1 MTDPAH
7 APLAPSSAEK
17 WVHCGRSP
25 SMEAAYPQEDTDETR
40 EGTAAHWVLSELL
53 AGRAHPVGTLDPD
66 GTPIDRDMQYAAEE
80 LTSHILDV
88 VHGYGKLI
96 PVFAT
101 IGELHIERRVHM
113 TAVHP
118 TDNWGTCDASL
129 VDVPNRTIYIW
140 EEKYGHGYVPVDNWQ
155 MVDYA
160 QGVIEAEG
168 LAPGAFD
175 VVMTIHQPR
184 YYGPEG
190 QLRTHR
196 LTGAEHAARVRTLH
210 MAAKLVS
217 PNAAAV
223 TGPWCFH
230 CSGRLGCDAFTRAVN
245 QIATVVMQTTADA
258 PTPALAGLELRWLH
272 EATKYLKAR
281 VTALEE
287 YVTVA
292 GPGTGYVQ
300 EQGYGREKWSVG
312 ADEVF
317 ALGDAMGLDLR
328 KPAEPI
334 TPAQA
339 VKLGL
344 DPEVKAGYSFKPKGE
359 VNLVPLDKSRV
370 VAAFEKE

>member
-1 MTDPAH
+1 MTAPDH

-40 EGTAAHWVLSELL
+40 EGTAAHWVLAEML
-53 AGRAHPVGTLDPD
+53 AGRMHPVGTLDPD
-66 GTPIDRDMQYAAEE
+66 GTPTDRDMQYAAEE
-80 LTSHILDV
+80 LSEAIRSVPENGSHLQV
-88 VHGYGKLI
+88 
-96 PVFAT
+96 
-101 IGELHIERRVHM
+101 EQRVYM

-118 TDNWGTCDASL
+118 TDNWGTCDAFL

-140 EEKYGHGYVPVDNWQ
+140 DYKYGHGYVPEVDNWQ
-155 MVDYA
+155 MIDYA
-160 QGVIEAEG
+160 QGVMERHALEAG
-168 LAPGAFD
+168 SMD

-217 PNAAAV
+217 PNAAAT
-223 TGPWCFH
+223 TGTHCFH

-245 QIATVVMQTTADA
+245 QIATVAMQTTADA
-258 PTPALAGLELRWLH
+258 PTPALAGLELRWLT
-272 EATKYLKAR
+272 EAQKYLKAR

-292 GPGTGYVQ
+292 GPGTGYVV
-300 EQGYGREKWSVG
+300 EQGYGRERWTVEPS
-312 ADEVF
+312 EVF

-328 KPAEPI
+328 KPAEAI

-359 VNLVPLDKSRV
+359 VKLVPLDKSRV

>member
-1 MTDPAH
+1 
-7 APLAPSSAEK
+7 
-17 WVHCGRSP
+17 
-25 SMEAAYPQEDTDETR
+25 MEAAYPQEDTDETR

-53 AGRAHPVGTLDPD
+53 AGRTHPVGTLDPD

-80 LTSHILDV
+80 L
-88 VHGYGKLI
+88 
-96 PVFAT
+96 AT
-101 IGELHIERRVHM
+101 DIGAQRLVSGGELHVERRVHM

-129 VDVPNRTIYIW
+129 VDHAGRTIYIW
-140 EEKYGHGYVPVDNWQ
+140 DYKYGHGYVSEVDNWQ
-155 MVDYA
+155 MIDYA

-223 TGPWCFH
+223 TGAWCFK

-258 PTPALAGLELRWLH
+258 PTPALAGLELRWLT
-272 EATKYLKAR
+272 EAQKYLKAR

-292 GPGTGYVQ
+292 GPGTGYVV
-300 EQGYGREKWSVG
+300 EQGYGRERWTVEPS
-312 ADEVF
+312 EVF

-328 KPAEPI
+328 KPPEAI

-344 DPEVKAGYSFKPKGE
+344 DPEVKAGYSFKPMGE
-359 VNLVPLDKSRV
+359 VKLVPLDKSRV
-370 VAAFEKE
+370 VAAFTQE

>member
-1 MTDPAH
+1 MGDAH

-25 SMEAAYPQEDTDETR
+25 SMEAAYPQEDTDATR

-53 AGRAHPVGTLDPD
+53 HGRLPEVGTLDPD

-80 LTSHILDV
+80 LHEAV
-88 VHGYGKLI
+88 VKVVPPPGVLA
-96 PVFAT
+96 V
-101 IGELHIERRVHM
+101 ERRVHM

-118 TDNWGTCDASL
+118 TDNWGTCDIHH
-129 VDVPNRTIYIW
+129 VDTPNRTIYIW
-140 EEKYGHGYVPVDNWQ
+140 DYKYGHGYVSEVDNWQ
-155 MVDYA
+155 MIDYA

-223 TGPWCFH
+223 TGAWCFK

-272 EATKYLKAR
+272 EATKYIKAR
-281 VTALEE
+281 VIALEE

-292 GPGTGYVQ
+292 GPGTGYVV
-300 EQGYGREKWSVG
+300 EQWYGREKWTVEPE
-312 ADEVF
+312 EVF

-328 KPAEPI
+328 KPAEAI

-344 DPEVKAGYSFKPKGE
+344 DPEVKAGYSVKPKGE
-359 VNLVPLDKSRV
+359 VKLVPLDKSRV
-370 VAAFEKE
+370 VSAFEKE

>member
-1 MTDPAH
+1 MTSEPQH

-17 WVHCGRSP
+17 WVQCGRSP
-25 SMEAAYPQEDTDETR
+25 SMEAAYPQEDTDATR

-53 AGRAHPVGTLDPD
+53 AGRTHPVGTLDPD
-66 GTPIDRDMQYAAEE
+66 GTPTDRDMQYAAEE
-80 LTSHILDV
+80 L
-88 VHGYGKLI
+88 
-96 PVFAT
+96 AT
-101 IGELHIERRVHM
+101 DIGAQRLVSGGGLYVEQRFHM

-129 VDVPNRTIYIW
+129 VDHTGRTIYIW
-140 EEKYGHGYVPVDNWQ
+140 DYKYGHGYVSEVDNWQ
-155 MVDYA
+155 MIDYA

-175 VVMTIHQPR
+175 VVMTIHQPG

-223 TGPWCFH
+223 TGTHCFK
-230 CSGRLGCDAFTRAVN
+230 CSGRLGCDAFFRAVN
-245 QIATVVMQTTADA
+245 QIETVVMQTTADA
-258 PTPALAGLELRWLH
+258 PTPVLAGLELRWLT
-272 EATKYLKAR
+272 EAQKYLKAR

-292 GPGTGYVQ
+292 GPGTGYVT

-312 ADEVF
+312 TEEVF

-328 KPAEPI
+328 KPAEAI

-359 VNLVPLDKSRV
+359 VKLVPLDKSRV